1 MYISVAG
8 GSQDA
13 TYSSIELEN
22 FGKKGEYSKYR
33 KYIEISLVLF
43 LSVFSINSATIS
55 FRNVNF
61 LLIE

>member
-33 KYIEISLVLF
+33 MYMDIFFVL
-43 LSVFSINSATIS
+43 
-55 FRNVNF
+55 
-61 LLIE
+61 